1 MWVNF
6 FEIDGISTRCLMAG
20 DEGSPPL
27 LLIHGHDL
35 TAEVWL
41 ANIDALGSD
50 FRVIAPDSLGN
61 GFTGPVDFGELPA
74 IAARLDHL
82 VKLANHLNLDRFHV
96 CGSSYGA
103 LLATLLSFELSERVD
118 RLVING
124 SASAFASDEDLAN
137 HQQRHHGS
145 AREILHS
152 GPDLEYWRY
161 RVSRSVFDPEKAA
174 IPDALPIMLTTVYA
188 QPWIARAWEQSIL
201 GMIDISAFGPYRVN
215 NRIDE
220 ITAKTLIIWG
230 RNDPGAAV
238 SDAEI
243 VVEKMPDGELLVFE
257 NCGHMIMFEHPERFN
272 RTVRDFLLG

>member
-82 VKLANHLNLDRFHV
+82 VKLANYLNLDRFHV

-161 RVSRSVFDPEKAA
+161 RVSRSVFDSGESRNTRCTPDYAYDSICAA
-174 IPDALPIMLTTVYA
+174 LDCSCMGTVDLGHDRYQCLWPLPR
-188 QPWIARAWEQSIL
+188 QQS
-201 GMIDISAFGPYRVN
+201 Y
-215 NRIDE
+215 
-220 ITAKTLIIWG
+220 
-230 RNDPGAAV
+230 
-238 SDAEI
+238 
-243 VVEKMPDGELLVFE
+243 
-257 NCGHMIMFEHPERFN
+257 
-272 RTVRDFLLG
+272 